1 LNDSSNLVVPTV
13 SIYEVFK
20 GVLRESVENHALQ
33 AVTAMKKGKVVDLTP
48 TLALSAAK
56 LSLTHNLPMDDSIM
70 FSTAK
75 AYEATLSTL
84 DSDFNDFPGVNYY
97 SKSEN

>member
-1 LNDSSNLVVPTV
+1 
-13 SIYEVFK
+13 
-20 GVLRESVENHALQ
+20 
-33 AVTAMKKGKVVDLTP
+33 MKKGKVVELNP

-84 DSDFNDFPGVNYY
+84 DSDFKDIPDVNYY
-97 SKSEN
+97 STSNN